1 MCRLHTSN
9 YRNSSRVD
17 TPVRYHVLLAAI
29 HRPTPLWSPAMAASK
44 LPILALP
51 HPQLLLPAS
60 RFTLP
65 VHRHVGDAILAL
77 IEESDALP
85 VVAAVPVT
93 SAAPANDGYDSA
105 PQSEPVLAEWG
116 TAARVLRIVR
126 PPAKASRQ
134 PYLVSLHGL
143 TRVRIGTSRSTP
155 VALPASEWTNTLAHY
170 EVEYPPTER
179 IPGHEA
185 VEKFKYSATRLLDR
199 LAKDSVQQ
207 SKRDGYMKIA
217 AMLEDVTD
225 ARAPWMA
232 DVLVGTINGEYAD
245 KLGKYVPRCPW
256 YRLIFSPNS
265 HVEHTRF

>member
-1 MCRLHTSN
+1 MPGSVYTWLRFTGLTISKRTSL
-9 YRNSSRVD
+9 
-17 TPVRYHVLLAAI
+17 LLAAS
-29 HRPTPLWSPAMAASK
+29 LAMTASK

-51 HPQLLLPAS
+51 HPLLLLPAS

-85 VVAAVPVT
+85 VVAAVPV
-93 SAAPANDGYDSA
+93 NDTYDTA
-105 PQSEPVLAEWG
+105 PQPEPFLAEWG

-126 PPAKASRQ
+126 PPSRASRQ

-143 TRVRIGTSRSTP
+143 TRVRIGTTRSSP
-155 VALPASEWTNTLAHY
+155 ISLPASEWTNTLAHH
-170 EVEYPPTER
+170 EIEYPPTEK
-179 IPGHEA
+179 IPSHEA
-185 VEKFKYSATRLLDR
+185 VEKFKHSATRLLDR

-232 DVLVGTINGEYAD
+232 DVLVGTINGEYVD
-245 KLGKYVPRCPW
+245 KLGQCAG
-256 YRLIFSPNS
+256 IHGFFSLTFFNS
-265 HVEHTRF
+265 HVEHARF